1 MTHKLSDGPFQTDE
15 QKAVFTALLG
25 KIGAGPAALYIDAC
39 ILRARPNMFI
49 ATAPLVAHA
58 LREVERAIA
67 DRLVP
72 VSFQQCAMCG
82 RERRDTAAQ
91 MATIA
96 SLGVLPGIE
105 MLKELRGEGNEL
117 AHRAGLQRPRSFDAA
132 FIAAVARFDGAL
144 AAVLTTLA
152 VPASAEATSEF
163 LNRLATRH
171 GPLDIRPT
179 DRERKVLE
187 SLLNKV
193 APGPAA
199 WYADALAIQEE
210 RFSFLFSRVNLVAH
224 ALREAESALRD
235 VLQPRGFD
243 PVKCEEC
250 RETING
256 HEQEITAILYAYQIS
271 DDDEAARL
279 WRQFA
284 GPASTDGLAGLAHK
298 SSLDLPK
305 LFDEGTAE
313 VFRNVTDIFAT
324 LFARFE
330 YTFARYIH
338 LLDELLAAKQLRK
351 KHEIAAF
358 KGSIPHTDLTYDYF
372 FTRAT
377 NPQWLVALR
386 DHDAFQ
392 LTPEPYRREGAV
404 VFPAWP
410 QGAYLCRLLEMPS
423 ADIEEIF
430 AVLERATASANPR
443 VHERIVEAALLMD
456 KERRRKIA
464 ERERLWLEEGRHVP
478 FLLGEAFGGLVVAL
492 ATDGATQL
500 AVGMLDRLL
509 RLEVIETG
517 DEKDLRLH
525 VDRLAYDQLL
535 EKTVTRIAPAC
546 GTEILSVLA
555 DALDT
560 LRKFDRANLT
570 APPRDYSYIWR
581 PAIEPH
587 ERNLRGGLGQAI
599 IDSLRDASEEVVR
612 AEPDKLQAVVTWLE
626 ARQWNIYRRIAL
638 HLAAT
643 SSNSDVAAELTSR
656 SDYLSELD
664 FRHEMSRLLRAHAGR
679 LRDDIPEELLLIRA
693 TLASEETPVGG
704 FEAVWAQ
711 EHSPLAAAEVQAMP
725 VAALVEFI
733 RSWTPPPRDL
743 FNGQTHGALAAVIR
757 NMVPRRSSEFS
768 ALAMLFAG
776 LHPTYIRNLLEGL
789 DEVIQRGDNITW
801 LSVMELGLWLADQE
815 RAPGDQLVVD
825 PFAEEKTWRYGRRAF
840 LDLLEHAMCRETPLL
855 PAEQWRRTWHLLQ
868 RLALDPDIGED
879 DLMVTDVDTT
889 ARSVFFGLQSVAGK
903 ALSLMIRF
911 PMVLRLMKVAATDVE
926 NTLRYV
932 FDVVESHL
940 QVASAEEPTFTV
952 MGHHFVD
959 LMALDGERAR
969 ALAGVLFV
977 PTGPGRAA
985 WSAYLTN
992 LVHLEC
998 GVLLREQYSNAIE
1011 ALDRDSR
1018 EASFLD
1024 LRLAG
1029 HVLTLYL
1036 SGALTLD
1043 DDDLVPRL
1051 FAHASPALR
1060 AKALWDVSRG
1070 LSEAPPS
1077 TLPRHVALWEWC
1089 ARALPADDLRA
1100 FQGWARSRK
1109 FDDIWVL
1116 DQLLSLTP
1124 RGVQLS
1130 CYLLVEY
1137 LELIFD
1143 ADPQRVTR
1151 ALASLVEHQTEDRD
1165 VQEVHAARLAVLR
1178 IVKRAHEVGEP
1189 AREEGQRLAN
1199 LMTARGFYDFKDLA

>member
-1 MTHKLSDGPFQTDE
+1 MTDELSDGPFQTDE
-15 QKAVFTALLG
+15 QKVVFTTVLG
-25 KIGAGPAALYIDAC
+25 KIGAGPAALYTDAC
-39 ILRARPNMFI
+39 MLRARPNMFI
-49 ATAPLVAHA
+49 ATAPFVAHA

-67 DRLVP
+67 QRLAP
-72 VSFQQCAMCG
+72 VSFQKCATCG

-105 MLKELRGEGNEL
+105 LLKNLRGEGNEL
-117 AHRAGLQRPRSFDAA
+117 AHRAGLQRPRSFDAD
-132 FIAAVARFDGAL
+132 FKAAVARFDGAL
-144 AAVLTTLA
+144 AAVLTSLA
-152 VPASAEATSEF
+152 VPASAGATSEF
-163 LNRLATRH
+163 LNRVTTRTA
-171 GPLDIRPT
+171 PLDIRPT

-187 SLLNKV
+187 SLLNKM

-199 WYADALAIQEE
+199 WYADALAIQDE
-210 RFSFLFSRVNLVAH
+210 RFSFLFSRVNLLAH

-243 PVKCEEC
+243 PIKCKEC

-256 HEQEITAILYAYQIS
+256 HEQEITAILKAYQIS
-271 DDDEAARL
+271 EDDEAARL

-284 GPASTDGLAGLAHK
+284 GAASTDGLAGLAHK
-298 SSLDLPK
+298 ASLDLPK

-313 VFRNVTDIFAT
+313 VFWNVTKIFAT

-330 YTFARYIH
+330 YTFGRYIH

-358 KGSIPHTDLTYDYF
+358 KGSMPHTDLTYDYF
-372 FTRAT
+372 FTRAIS
-377 NPQWLVALR
+377 PQWLVALR

-392 LTPEPYRREGAV
+392 LTPEPYRRRGAV

-410 QGAYLCRLLEMPS
+410 QGTYLCRLLEMPS
-423 ADIEEIF
+423 TDTEEIF
-430 AVLERATASANPR
+430 AVFERATASANPR
-443 VHERIVEAALLMD
+443 VHERILEAALLMD

-464 ERERLWLEEGRHVP
+464 ECERSWLEERRHIP
-478 FLLGEAFGGLVVAL
+478 FLLGESFGGLVVAL
-492 ATDGATQL
+492 AADGATQL
-500 AVGMLDRLL
+500 AVGILERLL

-517 DEKDLRLH
+517 DEKDLRLN
-525 VDRLAYDQLL
+525 VDRLAYDHLL
-535 EKTVTRIAPAC
+535 EKATRIAPAC
-546 GTEILSVLA
+546 GTAILSVLA

-560 LRKFDRANLT
+560 SRKFDRPTLT
-570 APPRDYSYIWR
+570 ASPRDYSYMWR
-581 PAIEPH
+581 PAIEAH
-587 ERNLRGGLGQAI
+587 ERNLRGGLREAI
-599 IDSLRDASEEVVR
+599 IDSLRDASEEIVR
-612 AEPDKLQAVVTWLE
+612 AEPDKLQEVVTWLE
-626 ARQWNIYRRIAL
+626 ARQWNIYRRLAL
-638 HLAAT
+638 HLVAT
-643 SSNSDVAAELTSR
+643 SPDSDVASDLASR
-656 SDYLSELD
+656 SDYLSEFD
-664 FRHEMSRLLRAHAGR
+664 FRHEMSRLLRAHPGR

-693 TLASEETPVGG
+693 TLASEEAPVRG

-711 EHSPLAAAEVQAMP
+711 EHSPLAAAAVQTMP

-743 FNGQTHGALAAVIR
+743 FNGQTHGALAGVIR
-757 NMVPRRSSEFS
+757 NMVPQRSSEFS
-768 ALAMLFAG
+768 ALAMLFVG

-789 DEVIQRGDNITW
+789 DEVIQRGENIKW
-801 LSVMELGLWLADQE
+801 LPVMELGLWLADQE
-815 RAPGDQLVVD
+815 RAAGDQLVVD
-825 PFAEEKTWRYGRRAF
+825 PLAEEETWRYGRRAF
-840 LDLLEHAMCRETPLL
+840 LDLLEHAMWRETPLL
-855 PAEQWRRTWHLLQ
+855 PAEHWRTTWHLLQ
-868 RLALDPDIGED
+868 RLALDPDIGDD
-879 DLMVTDVDTT
+879 DLTVIDADTT
-889 ARSVFFGLQSVAGK
+889 ARSVFFGLHSVAGK

-911 PMVLRLMKVAATDVE
+911 PVVLRLMKVAATDVE
-926 NTLRYV
+926 NTRRYV

-940 QVASAEEPTFTV
+940 QATSAKEPTFTV
-952 MGHHFVD
+952 MGHHFAD

-969 ALAGVLFV
+969 GLAGVLFV
-977 PTGPGRAA
+977 PTGLGRAA

-992 LVHLEC
+992 RVHLEC
-998 GVLLREQYSNAIE
+998 GSLLHEQYSNAID
-1011 ALDRDSR
+1011 ALDGDSR
-1018 EASFLD
+1018 EPSFLD

-1036 SGALTLD
+1036 SGALTLAD
-1043 DDDLVPRL
+1043 NDLVTRL

-1070 LSEAPPS
+1070 VSEAPPS

-1089 ARALPADDLRA
+1089 AGALPADDLRA

-1109 FDDIWVL
+1109 FDNIWVL

-1151 ALASLVEHQTEDRD
+1151 ALASLVEHQTEDRGL
-1165 VQEVHAARLAVLR
+1165 QEVHAARLAVLR
-1178 IVKRAHEVGEP
+1178 IAKRAHEVGEP
-1189 AREEGQRLAN
+1189 AREEGRRLAN